1 MNASLSVRNGSD
13 KRIFSDIRIA
23 DLIDKAKNLP
33 PKTKEIE
40 IERLIAESRQSK
52 TTSWLSS
59 RGQKTDTGNIHAE
72 NNGADKS
79 YEETH
84 KAQKTHETFP
94 NLFNKEEREAW
105 YKTESFM
112 KTGLTV
118 ADIESLV
125 QAEAEKIQ
133 GLKSSTD
140 ENVITFSK
148 TMELDR
154 ELNYNS
160 IPLEQSENAIIARIE
175 PVMRSRNTEE
185 TVRELNEKIKAAGIS
200 AEYKAA
206 EINTNGK
213 L

>member
-1 MNASLSVRNGSD
+1 
-13 KRIFSDIRIA
+13 
-23 DLIDKAKNLP
+23 
-33 PKTKEIE
+33 
-40 IERLIAESRQSK
+40 
-52 TTSWLSS
+52 
-59 RGQKTDTGNIHAE
+59 
-72 NNGADKS
+72 
-79 YEETH
+79 
-84 KAQKTHETFP
+84 
-94 NLFNKEEREAW
+94 
-105 YKTESFM
+105 M

-125 QAEAEKIQ
+125 HSEAEKIQ

-154 ELNYNS
+154 ALNYNS
-160 IPLEQSENAIIARIE
+160 RRQEQSNNAIIARIE

-185 TVRELNEKIKAAGIS
+185 TVRELNEKSKAAGIT

-213 L
+213 LSQELARAVTRADFVREQERLMHFILQDFKIKRFICIQN